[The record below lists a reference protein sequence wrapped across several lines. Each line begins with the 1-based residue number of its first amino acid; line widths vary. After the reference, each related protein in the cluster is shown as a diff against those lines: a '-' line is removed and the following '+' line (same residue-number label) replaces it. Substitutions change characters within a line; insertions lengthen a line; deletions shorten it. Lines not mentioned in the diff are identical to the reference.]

1 MAKRRFEKDELN
13 SANYISNVR
22 LYSMSDRTF
31 LALVNLMVGVFGMI
45 VLYPLIYIVSMSF
58 SSVTAIMEG
67 RVWLLPVN
75 FTLVGYEAVFK
86 NTFIVSGYGNSLFY
100 MVFATVLNVLMT
112 MICAYPLT
120 RKFLLRNAFM
130 FLLTF
135 TMFFSGGLIPTYMLI
150 SRLGLINT
158 RLVMILPG
166 ALSAWNVIVTQTF
179 IKTTISD
186 ELREAADLDG
196 CGDIRYLC
204 HIVFPLSKAII
215 AVVALWT
222 AVGSW
227 NAYFN
232 ALLYLPNKS
241 MWPLQMILREILIL
255 NQMTGN
261 MTSTAV
267 NAAEMSRR
275 IALRELLKYSLIIV
289 ASVPLLIMYP
299 FVQKYFVKGVMLG
312 SVKG

>member
-1 MAKRRFEKDELN
+1 MAKPGIVSDELS
-13 SANYISNVR
+13 SANYAGNMRFYALPDKI
-22 LYSMSDRTF
+22 F
-31 LALVNLMVGVFGMI
+31 LAVVNVMIGIFGLI

-58 SSVTAIMEG
+58 SSVTAVMEG
-67 RVWLLPVN
+67 RVWLWPVDI
-75 FTLVGYEAVFK
+75 TLVGYEAVFK
-86 NTFIVSGYGNSLFY
+86 NTFIISGYGNSLIY
-100 MVFATVLNVLMT
+100 MVFATVVCVMMT

-120 RKFLLRNAFM
+120 RNFKLRGFFM

-150 SRLGLINT
+150 SRLGLINS
-158 RLVMILPG
+158 RLVMVLPG
-166 ALSAWNVIVTQTF
+166 ALSAWNVIVTRTF

-196 CGDIRYLC
+196 CGDIRYLF

-227 NAYFN
+227 NAYFS
-232 ALLYLPNKS
+232 AMLYLQNKA

-261 MTSTAV
+261 MTSTTV
-267 NAAEMSRR
+267 SAAEMSRR

-312 SVKG
+312 SIKG